1 MNVSTKHVG
10 YDRHDVIVNG
20 EVIGRVWMYN
30 GKYRLRGWVKGVQI
44 EIFDRDS
51 MEEAIELCAAMY
63 QGGGLL

>member
-20 EVIGRVWMYN
+20 EIIGRAWKQH
-30 GKYRLRGWVKGVQI
+30 GKWRFRGWVKGVDI
-44 EIFDRDS
+44 EIYDRDS
-51 MEEAIELCAAMY
+51 VEQVAELGAAMY